1 MGRNG
6 AKKIPMTDLEKE
18 FYERLYRRKQLA
30 HVEHQRVQIL
40 LSCHSG
46 LNNVEVSKQLN
57 VSISMVKK
65 WRSRWLSGYEGG
77 LELEGQE
84 KEDYLIKFLKDN
96 QRSGAPKR
104 ISVSEEKSIIALAC
118 GKPRSHGIE
127 MTDWT
132 LAMLCK
138 ASVSKG
144 IVKSISTSQMSRLL
158 KNTDSTTA

>member
-18 FYERLYRRKQLA
+18 FYEGLHRRNQLA

-46 LNNVEVSKQLN
+46 LNNVEVSRKLK

-65 WRSRWLSGYEGG
+65 WRSRWLSGYEVG

-84 KEDYLIKFLKDN
+84 KKGYLIQLLKDN
-96 QRSGAPKR
+96 PRSGAPKK
-104 ISVSEEKSIIALAC
+104 ISASAEKSIVALAC
-118 GKPRSHGIE
+118 GKPRDHGIE

-138 ASVSKG
+138 VSLSKG

-158 KNTDSTTA
+158 KNTDSATP